1 MRRIIQFLIFISI
14 FLSLSTLFNIYIFYH
29 ISYMLQLPR
38 NIWFWVCLGLSSMSF
53 LFAMFL
59 QLFFKNALT
68 RIIVIISSVWL
79 GGLFIMLFIL
89 FGYDILRFII
99 PINPNLA
106 GVFIIIIVTILVIVG
121 IINAQFVRIRKIN
134 LQVNGLGKELKIV
147 HLSDLHLGMIHGK
160 GYLKRITEK
169 VRNLKPDLVLI
180 TGDLVDSPMLFRQ
193 DSFSSLDELEAPVF
207 FTTGNHEYYAGLD
220 EVLRVLRNTKIRV
233 IRNEKV
239 LLNNIQLVGIDN
251 GGGKDYLKN
260 MLTKIDMDQTK
271 FTILMYHQPVGLEE
285 VNKHGVDLMLAGHTH
300 GGQFFMFILFA
311 RLVWKYAK
319 GLYKFKNTYLYT
331 SVGTGTWGPP
341 LRLGTNSEITLLR
354 LME

>member
-1 MRRIIQFLIFISI
+1 
-14 FLSLSTLFNIYIFYH
+14 
-29 ISYMLQLPR
+29 
-38 NIWFWVCLGLSSMSF
+38 
-53 LFAMFL
+53 
-59 QLFFKNALT
+59 
-68 RIIVIISSVWL
+68 
-79 GGLFIMLFIL
+79 MLFIL